1 MVLRTGSFF
10 KNLKA
15 ARGRLSSFSSGIG
28 SLGGKL
34 KGFISPLGAA
44 TAGLAGLAGI
54 GGSLAMGVKLAAE
67 METAQIGFTTMLGS
81 AEKAKA
87 FLADLSKFA
96 ASTPFQLTDL
106 RQSAQGLLAYGFSAD
121 EAMGLIKT
129 LGDVSAGSGAQL
141 SELVRITGAI
151 KSGGGF
157 VSLGDLNQYASRSI
171 PIFSI
176 LSEQLG
182 VTAAQIKKMAST
194 GKLSYEHIA
203 TAMGT
208 LTQEGGLFHG
218 SMIKQSQSLSGLFS
232 TLKDNVSFVLMEL
245 GQLLISEFNFK
256 DLLGNVTEFAQNS
269 LAKIQEWSP
278 AIKAS
283 FGVVKA
289 IIFSLGEQIKT
300 IWDAVSAYWGPIISQ
315 FLPDFTSG
323 FSSWQDFIVSALV
336 AVEYGLK
343 NWRTVA
349 ERSFLSTY
357 LAVVRFAENF
367 KHFFTAVLPTVIKN
381 YVRFQIDNFKG
392 LIKNIGEVIKYIK
405 SLGKHKIQFTP
416 PDFSILLEGIPA
428 RERTALEQTI
438 QDQIGAIDANM
449 GAGFSDFLQQRK
461 KELGLLKK
469 PAEEAAEAIE
479 PAKQLDLW
487 GAITGKVKAYAGM
500 AAGLAKAGF
509 EGVSKFK
516 PEAHETK
523 FASAALKGTAEA
535 RTAILK
541 HQFGKSEK
549 DEVAVNT
556 KAIAKGVDAML
567 SWWKNKGV
575 EEQLQPV

>member
-15 ARGRLSSFSSGIG
+15 ARGKLGSFSSGIG

-34 KGFISPLGAA
+34 KSFITPLGAA

-67 METAQIGFTTMLGS
+67 METASIAFEMLLKDGD
-81 AEKAKA
+81 KAKA
-87 FLADLSKFA
+87 FLSDLSKFA
-96 ASTPFQLTDL
+96 ASTPFQLPEL
-106 RQSAQGLLAYGFSAD
+106 REGAQKLLAFGFSAD
-121 EAMGLIKT
+121 EVMQQIKV
-129 LGDVSAGSGAQL
+129 LGDVAAA
-141 SELVRITGAI
+141 TGKPIGEYIGIVGRA
-151 KSGGGF
+151 KAGGGF
-157 VSLGDLNQYASRSI
+157 IQTSDINMLADRGVPVYDLLAK
-171 PIFSI
+171 
-176 LSEQLG
+176 QLG
-182 VTAAQIKKMAST
+182 VTAIEIKKMAST
-194 GKLSYEHIA
+194 SKLSLA
-203 TAMGT
+203 DVQTALQT
-208 LTQEGGLFHG
+208 VTSEGNIFHG
-218 SMIKQSQSLSGLFS
+218 AMAKQSTSLSGLFS

-256 DLLGNVTEFAQNS
+256 DILGNVTEFAQNS

-289 IIFSLGEQIKT
+289 IIFSLGEQIKV
-300 IWDAVSAYWGPIISQ
+300 IWDAVSAYWGPIISK

-343 NWRTVA
+343 NWRTLA
-349 ERSFLSTY
+349 QRSFLSVY
-357 LAVVRFAENF
+357 LSVIKFAENF
-367 KHFFTAVLPTVIKN
+367 KHFFTAVLPQVIVN
-381 YVRFQIDNFKG
+381 YVKFQIANFKG

-449 GAGFSDFLQQRK
+449 GSGFSDFLQQRK

-469 PAEEAAEAIE
+469 PAEEATAAIE

-487 GAITGKVKAYAGM
+487 GAITGKVKAYAGI

-516 PEAHETK
+516 PEQHETK
-523 FASAALKGTAEA
+523 FASAALRGTAEA

-567 SWWKNKGV
+567 SWWKNKGI

>member
-87 FLADLSKFA
+87 FLSDLSKFA
-96 ASTPFQLTDL
+96 ASTPFQLGDL

-171 PIFSI
+171 PIFDI
-176 LSEQLG
+176 LAKQLG

-367 KHFFTAVLPTVIKN
+367 KHFFTAVLPQVIKN
-381 YVRFQIDNFKG
+381 YVKFQIDNFKG

-416 PDFSILLEGIPA
+416 PDFSTLLEGIPA
-428 RERTALEQTI
+428 RERTALEATI

-449 GAGFSDFLQQRK
+449 GSGFSDFLQQRK

-469 PAEEAAEAIE
+469 PAEEATKAIE

-516 PEAHETK
+516 PENTETK

-549 DEVAVNT
+549 DEVAQNT
-556 KAIAKGVDAML
+556 KAIAKGVQDML
-567 SWWKNKGV
+567 AWWRDKGIQ
-575 EEQLQPV
+575 EQLQPV